1 VEEPPGRH
9 GLTSSYRSRVPQW
22 QAERSVDAARAAAL
36 IGSRFPAL
44 RELPVTPLGEGWDNT
59 VFAVGDAWVFRFPRR
74 AIALPGFCRELAVLP
89 AVAARLPLP
98 VPAPVWIATDDDPA
112 EPWPF
117 AGARLL
123 PGTELAD
130 AALPDADRAPAA
142 AVLGRFLRVLHDPA
156 GAAVGAPLPVDP
168 LDRAFP
174 VARAEGTD
182 AALTHLVTDGLWDGD
197 PAVGRLLAEARR
209 LGRPA
214 GKPVL
219 VHGDLHVR
227 HLLVDG
233 AGAPTGVIDWGDVCL
248 ADPAVDLA
256 VAFAAFGGA
265 ARGVFVDDYGAVG
278 GERELRAR
286 ALAVR
291 LSALLAG
298 YAAADGRPA
307 LLAEALAGL
316 RRAVA

>member
-1 VEEPPGRH
+1 
-9 GLTSSYRSRVPQW
+9 VPQW

-36 IGSRFPAL
+36 IGNSFPAL
-44 RELPVTPLGEGWDNT
+44 RVLPVTPLGEGWDNT

-74 AIALPGFCRELAVLP
+74 AIALPGFTRELAVLP

-98 VPAPVWIATDDDPA
+98 VPAPVWVATDDDAA

-142 AVLGRFLRVLHDPA
+142 AVLGRFLAVLHHPA
-156 GAAVGAPLPVDP
+156 SAAAAGSPLPVDP
-168 LDRAFP
+168 LDRAWP
-174 VARAEGTD
+174 AARAEGTD
-182 AALTHLVTDGLWDGD
+182 AALAQLVTDGLWGGD
-197 PAVGRLLAEARR
+197 PAVPRLLAEGRR
-209 LGRPA
+209 LDRPA

-233 AGAPTGVIDWGDVCL
+233 AGAPTGVIDWGDICL

-256 VAFAAFGGA
+256 VAFAAFDGA
-265 ARGVFVDDYGAVG
+265 ARAAFVDAYGAFDA
-278 GERELRAR
+278 ERELRAR

-316 RRAVA
+316 RRAVG